1 MPEPTYDGAYFDTQV
16 QGALRSAR
24 AVVPVVLELMQ
35 PASVLDVGCGR
46 GAWLRAF
53 SESGVKEVRGVDGDY
68 VERDKLLV
76 PADRFMPL
84 DLRRPER
91 LEGRYD
97 LAVCLEVAE
106 HLPGPVAPRLVDAL
120 TGRAPVVLFS
130 AAVPGQ
136 TGGDHLNEQWP
147 TYWDGL
153 FAQRSYRVL
162 DLLRPRLYADARVEW
177 WYRQNAVLY
186 ASAEGLARW
195 PNLAAAAALPAGPR
209 LEWVHADILT
219 WTLQRYASTRYLAR
233 QLLQAVVRRLKRGG

>member
-1 MPEPTYDGAYFDTQV
+1 MPEPTYDSAYFDTQV

-24 AVVPVVLELMQ
+24 AVVPVLLELMQ

-53 SESGVKEVRGVDGDY
+53 SECGVKEARGVDGDY
-68 VERDKLLV
+68 IERDKLLV
-76 PADRFMPL
+76 PPDHFTPL
-84 DLRRPER
+84 DLHHPQR
-91 LEGRYD
+91 LSGRYD
-97 LAVCLEVAE
+97 LSVCLEVAE
-106 HLPGPVAPRLVDAL
+106 HLPSSVAPRLVEAL

-136 TGGDHLNEQWP
+136 TGADHLNEQWP
-147 TYWDGL
+147 AYWDGL
-153 FAQRSYRVL
+153 FAQRSYRLL
-162 DLLRPRLYADARVEW
+162 DVLRPRLYGDARIDW

-195 PNLAAAAALPAGPR
+195 PRLATAAAAAGPR

-233 QLLQAVVRRLKRGG
+233 ELLRAVARRWKRGG